1 MTSPLLT
8 PVPRASRALPA
19 GALWAALGIALG
31 AFGAHALSGRLSAPD
46 LAIFETGVRYQM
58 YAALALLALGAAG
71 YGGWPLR
78 LLLLGSVIFSL
89 SLYLLVGL
97 NVRWLGAITPIGGVL
112 MITGLVWLAVLSL
125 RR

>member
-1 MTSPLLT
+1 MTSSLLT
-8 PVPRASRALPA
+8 PVPRASRALAA
-19 GALWAALGIALG
+19 GALWGALGIALG
-31 AFGAHALSGRLSAPD
+31 AFGAHALSERLSAAD

-58 YAALALLALGAAG
+58 YAALALLALGTAG
-71 YGGWPLR
+71 YGGWPVR

-97 NVRWLGAITPIGGVL
+97 NVRWLGAVTPVGGVL
-112 MITGLVWLAVLSL
+112 MIAGLVWLGLLNL